1 MARKNSSPASR
12 TSAAPAAHQP
22 SAARAGAGRA
32 AAANAAGS
40 TSPNEFGKPLSGWR
54 LRCYTIIFE
63 ADTRAGRRFDL
74 ALILMVLLSVALVM
88 LESVGNLRSRYGP
101 WLTGFEYFF
110 TAAFTAEYV
119 LRLLCVRHPL
129 RYALSF
135 YGLVDLLAVLPT
147 YLAIFEPSLYALV
160 DVRVLRLMRVF
171 RILKLQAY
179 LQEYISLGR
188 ALRASGRKIFVFLS
202 AVLMVVLIMGT
213 VMFIVEG
220 PEHGFTSIPVGVY
233 WAITTLTTVGY
244 GDLTPKTDLGRA
256 IASLMMLMGWG
267 VLAVPTGIVT
277 AEMSA
282 QRFQF
287 PPKTTTRTCHEC
299 LTEGHQPDSKFCR
312 NCGAKLP
319 AYHSE

>member
-1 MARKNSSPASR
+1 MEPEKQNKSPASS
-12 TSAAPAAHQP
+12 TATP
-22 SAARAGAGRA
+22 S
-32 AAANAAGS
+32 
-40 TSPNEFGKPLSGWR
+40 SPEFGKPLSGWR
-54 LRCYTIIFE
+54 LRCYTVIFE

-74 ALILMVLLSVALVM
+74 LLILMVLLSVALVM
-88 LESVGNLRSRYGP
+88 LESVGNLRGRYGP

-119 LRLLCVRHPL
+119 LRLLCVRKPL

-135 YGLVDLLAVLPT
+135 YGIVDLMAVLPT

-160 DVRVLRLMRVF
+160 DVRVLRLLRVF
-171 RILKLQAY
+171 RILKLHAY
-179 LQEYISLGR
+179 MQEYISLGR
-188 ALRASGRKIFVFLS
+188 ALRASARKIFVFLS

-244 GDLTPKTDLGRA
+244 GDLTPKSDLGRA

-299 LTEGHQPDSKFCR
+299 LTEGHLPDAKFCR

-319 AYHSE
+319 RYQAE

>member
-1 MARKNSSPASR
+1 MRRPNSLSGLSGMAPGPSSPAGSKLSV
-12 TSAAPAAHQP
+12 TLGGMNSA
-22 SAARAGAGRA
+22 
-32 AAANAAGS
+32 S
-40 TSPNEFGKPLSGWR
+40 TNHTEFGRPLQGWR
-54 LRCYTIIFE
+54 LKAYTIIFE

-88 LESVGNLRSRYGP
+88 LESVGNLRGRYGP

-160 DVRVLRLMRVF
+160 DVRVLRLLRVF

-188 ALRASGRKIFVFLS
+188 ALRASARKIFVFLS